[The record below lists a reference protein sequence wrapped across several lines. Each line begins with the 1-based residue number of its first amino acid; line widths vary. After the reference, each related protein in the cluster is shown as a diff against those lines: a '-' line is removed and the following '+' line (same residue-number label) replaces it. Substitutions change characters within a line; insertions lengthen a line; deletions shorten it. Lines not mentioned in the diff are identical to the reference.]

1 MLGITMGA
9 VIGTEVGKEPEP
21 CIIGDIND
29 IQAKVGGHFDC
40 VRINV
45 GSDPSADDVFTLV
58 GYVHDEGRILNPPLE
73 INLMASMIFNQEI
86 RGNCVILSGT
96 NPETKAY
103 DGENYDLPAVFYEF
117 LCKEMTKE
125 IERSVSFTRLLATS
139 VSMAYRAKQISKE
152 DFDYVHETINKL
164 HGNAV
169 GGDMDSMPA
178 KLKSLL
184 EKCMQYMATEMGS
197 VLGVEVE
204 EEE

>member
-21 CIIGDIND
+21 CIIGDIAD

-45 GSDPSADDVFTLV
+45 GSDPSDKDMFTLV

-96 NPETKAY
+96 NPETREY
-103 DGENYDLPAVFYEF
+103 DGENYDLPAMFYDY

-125 IERSVSFTRLLATS
+125 IERSVSFTRLLASS
-139 VSMAYRAKQISKE
+139 VSLSYKAKQISKE
-152 DFDYVHETINKL
+152 EFDYVHETIGKL
-164 HGNAV
+164 SGNAV
-169 GGDMDSMPA
+169 GGDMDSMPP
-178 KLKSLL
+178 KLKALL
-184 EKCMQYMATEMGS
+184 EKCMQYMATEIGGL
-197 VLGVEVE
+197 LGVEIE

>member
-21 CIIGDIND
+21 CIIGDIAD

-117 LCKEMTKE
+117 LCKQMTKD
-125 IERSVSFTRLLATS
+125 IEKSVSFTRMLSTS
-139 VSMAYRAKQISKE
+139 VGMSYRDKVISK
-152 DFDYVHETINKL
+152 DDYDYIIQTVNELGADGAI
-164 HGNAV
+164 GGEV
-169 GGDMDSMPA
+169 GSMPERA
-178 KLKSLL
+178 REIF
-184 EKCMQYMATEMGS
+184 EKCMQHMVTS
-197 VLGVEVE
+197 VLGIIE
-204 EEE
+204 EE

>member
-21 CIIGDIND
+21 CIIGDIAD

-103 DGENYDLPAVFYEF
+103 DGENYDLPAVFYEY
-117 LCKEMTKE
+117 LCKQMTKD
-125 IERSVSFTRLLATS
+125 IEQSVSFTRLLASS
-139 VSMAYRAKQISKE
+139 VSLSYKAKQISKE
-152 DFDYVHETINKL
+152 EFDYIHETIGKL

-169 GGDMDSMPA
+169 GGDLDSMPA
-178 KLKSLL
+178 KLKALL
-184 EKCMQYMATEMGS
+184 EKCMQYMATEVGGL
-197 VLGVEVE
+197 LGVEIE

>member
-21 CIIGDIND
+21 CIIGDIAD

-58 GYVHDEGRILNPPLE
+58 GYVHDEGRIMEPPLE
-73 INLMASMIFNQEI
+73 LNVIASMIFNQEL

-103 DGENYDLPAVFYEF
+103 DGENYDLPAIFFDF
-117 LCKEMTKE
+117 LCKQMTKD
-125 IERSVSFTRLLATS
+125 IEHSVRFTQMLATS
-139 VSMAYRAKQISKE
+139 VGMAVKAKVITREEYK
-152 DFDYVHETINKL
+152 YVTETVNSL
-164 HGNAV
+164 QSDGGV
-169 GGDMDSMPA
+169 GGSMS
-178 KLKSLL
+178 SLPERCREIM
-184 EKCMQYMATEMGS
+184 EKCMNHMVTQVLD
-197 VLGVEVE
+197 VLGED
-204 EEE
+204 

>member
-21 CIIGDIND
+21 CIIGDIAD

-40 VRINV
+40 VRVNV
-45 GSDPSADDVFTLV
+45 GADPSDKDMFTLV
-58 GYVHDEGRILNPPLE
+58 GYVHDEGRVLNPPLE

-96 NPETKAY
+96 NPETREY
-103 DGENYDLPAVFYEF
+103 DGENYDLPALFYEY

-125 IERSVSFTRLLATS
+125 IERSVSFTRLMAMS
-139 VSMAYRAKQISKE
+139 VSLSYKSNKISKE
-152 DFDYVHETINKL
+152 DFDYVHETINGL
-164 HGNAV
+164 SGNAV
-169 GGDMDSMPA
+169 SGDMDGMPA
-178 KLKSLL
+178 RLRSLL
-184 EKCMQYMATEMGS
+184 EKCMLFMASEVGN

>member
-21 CIIGDIND
+21 CIIGDIAD

-45 GSDPSADDVFTLV
+45 GSDPSADDMFTLV

-73 INLMASMIFNQEI
+73 VNLMASMIFNQEI

-96 NPETKAY
+96 NPETRAY

-117 LCKEMTKE
+117 LCKQMTKD
-125 IERSVSFTRLLATS
+125 IEKSVSFTRMLSTS
-139 VSMAYRAKQISKE
+139 VGMAHRDK
-152 DFDYVHETINKL
+152 VINKDDYDYIIKTVNEL
-164 HGNAV
+164 GANGAIGCDV
-169 GGDMDSMPA
+169 GSMPERCREIF
-178 KLKSLL
+178 
-184 EKCMQYMATEMGS
+184 EKCMQHMVTS
-197 VLGVEVE
+197 VLGIIE
-204 EEE
+204 ED